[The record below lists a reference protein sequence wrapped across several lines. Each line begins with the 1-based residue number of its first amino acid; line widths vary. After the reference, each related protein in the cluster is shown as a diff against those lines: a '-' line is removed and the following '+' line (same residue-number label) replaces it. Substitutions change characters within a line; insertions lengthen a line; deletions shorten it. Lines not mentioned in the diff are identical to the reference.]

1 VAARDYAKG
10 KATTTISRWPIRGPR
25 DERKMTMNHRTGTPV
40 WWTAIPRA
48 RACPTGLDASRASH
62 HRVDVGVVP
71 HVEDA
76 GGAAAPA
83 RTATGP
89 GSGSRW
95 PGAMTSPTTEV
106 NTASNITRGFIS

>member
-25 DERKMTMNHRTGTPV
+25 DERMMTMNHRTGTPV
-40 WWTAIPRA
+40 WWTAIPRV
-48 RACPTGLDASRASH
+48 RACRTGLDASRTSH

-76 GGAAAPA
+76 GGAGSCENSNGRKKWIEMAGCNDQSSNRGEHCKQHHA
-83 RTATGP
+83 RLHQ
-89 GSGSRW
+89 
-95 PGAMTSPTTEV
+95 
-106 NTASNITRGFIS
+106 